1 MTVILLPA
9 CRFPVRPKLAI
20 TIFMDVTMSDSIH
33 LVCPH
38 CQTTIRVPSEKLTHG
53 PKCGHCHRP
62 VFDGHPLELTAATFT
77 KQLERNDIPVL
88 VDFWAPWCGPCRTMA
103 PQFEQAAKQLEPRVR
118 LAKIDTEAG
127 QALGARFN
135 IRSIPTM
142 KLFWHGRELAS
153 QSGAMSA
160 QDIVRWVTSIELR

>member
-1 MTVILLPA
+1 
-9 CRFPVRPKLAI
+9 
-20 TIFMDVTMSDSIH
+20 MSESLH

-38 CQTTIRVPSEKLTHG
+38 CQTTIRLPASKLTQT
-53 PKCGHCHRP
+53 PRCGRCHQA
-62 VFDGHPLELTAATFT
+62 VFNGHPVELTAATAA
-77 KQLERNDIPVL
+77 KQLERNDIPIV

-103 PQFEQAAKQLEPRVR
+103 PQFELAAGQLEPHVR
-118 LAKIDTEAG
+118 FAKINTEAE

-142 KLFWHGRELAS
+142 KMFLRGREVAS

-160 QDIVRWVTSIELR
+160 QDIVKWVNAVSPSAR

>member
-1 MTVILLPA
+1 MTVSL
-9 CRFPVRPKLAI
+9 
-20 TIFMDVTMSDSIH
+20 H

-38 CQTTIRVPSEKLTHG
+38 CQTTIRFPAEKLTLG
-53 PKCGHCHRP
+53 PKCGQCHKA
-62 VFDGHPLELTAATFT
+62 VFNGHPIELTASTFA

-103 PQFEQAAKQLEPRVR
+103 PQFEQAAKLLEPRVR
-118 LAKIDTEAG
+118 FAKINTEAE

-142 KLFWHGRELAS
+142 KLFLHGKEVAT

-160 QDIVRWVTSIELR
+160 QNIVQWVKTVSPSAT

>member
-1 MTVILLPA
+1 
-9 CRFPVRPKLAI
+9 
-20 TIFMDVTMSDSIH
+20 MSDSLH
-33 LVCPH
+33 LICPH
-38 CQTTIRVPSEKLTHG
+38 CQTTIRVPSAKLTHG
-53 PKCGHCHRP
+53 PKCGHCHQA

-118 LAKIDTEAG
+118 LAKINTEAE

-142 KLFWHGRELAS
+142 KLFLHGREVAS

-160 QDIVRWVTSIELR
+160 QDIVRWVNTVAPAK

>member
-1 MTVILLPA
+1 MN
-9 CRFPVRPKLAI
+9 
-20 TIFMDVTMSDSIH
+20 DSLH

-38 CQTTIRVPSEKLTHG
+38 CQATIRISAAKLTER
-53 PKCGHCHRP
+53 PKCGQCHQV
-62 VFDGHPLELTAATFT
+62 VFSGIPIELTAATFA
-77 KQLERNDIPVL
+77 KQLERNDILVL

-118 LAKIDTEAG
+118 LAKINTEAE

-142 KLFWHGRELAS
+142 KLFLHSKEVAS

-160 QDIVRWVTSIELR
+160 QDIVRWVNTVALPAT